1 MSYILTLTGP
11 SGSGKSYLER
21 IMARR
26 GFGKVVSVTTREP
39 RPNELSGKDYYF
51 VDHAEFTRM
60 IAQDELLESVSFDG
74 NHYGAAR
81 SEFDRHFNENRPVV
95 VVVEPNGCKQ
105 IREYGRRHGIKVL
118 SVFVDN
124 PLPTLIM
131 RHMERARRALES
143 DLNKYATRIVNLI
156 ENERQWAEDTFYEVY
171 LEFFDERNTDEVVQF
186 LYNHWVQSV
195 TQQPGE
201 PRLTMIPA

>member
-81 SEFDRHFNENRPVV
+81 SEFDQHFNENRPVV

-131 RHMERARRALES
+131 RHMERARRAPES

-171 LEFFDERNTDEVVQF
+171 LEFFDEHNTDEVVQF